1 MLDISVF
8 RELIAGVAIFCIFLL
23 FNLLKNRRIIGSEFL
38 IWNSLLLLI
47 IFLCIFPSTITVIF
61 NYINLSSSGRY
72 DRLIQLGYL
81 FSFFSLAIVF
91 YYRGKIHLHRE
102 QFIKSIQ
109 MPILERFIS
118 ENIKK
123 IGEIDLIVLIPAY
136 NEEGII
142 HEVIKRIP
150 ERICG
155 FEPLILV
162 VSDGSDDAT
171 ISKAKKTGAYVVGHP
186 INFGQCVAYR
196 TGYMIANEMRTKY
209 LIHLD
214 ADGQYKPEEIEQIL
228 KPIVDGQVD
237 LVSGSRKLGYYEEE
251 YKLSNLPRSVGVIFF
266 NYLLTILLGTKI
278 TDSASGFRAI
288 RADFLPML
296 TLKQEQ
302 YHSSELLIESIKKGA
317 RFKEVPVSFLGRKSG
332 FTKKPKSVR
341 YAFGFINAIIR
352 TWMRN

>member
-1 MLDISVF
+1 MIDISIF
-8 RELIAGVAIFCIFLL
+8 RIVIALIAIVCFFFL
-23 FNLLKNRRIIGSEFL
+23 FNLLKHRRIIGSEFL
-38 IWNSLLLLI
+38 IWSSLLFLI
-47 IFLCIFPSTITVIF
+47 IFLSIFPSTIRIIF
-61 NYINLSSSGRY
+61 NYISLSSDSRY

-81 FSFFSLAIVF
+81 FSFSSLAIIF
-91 YYRGKIHLHRE
+91 YYRSKIHLHRE
-102 QFIKSIQ
+102 QFIRSVQI
-109 MPILERFIS
+109 PILEGFIS

-123 IGEIDLIVLIPAY
+123 IGKLDLVILIPAY
-136 NEEGII
+136 NEEGTI

-150 ERICG
+150 KRICG
-155 FEPLILV
+155 FEPFILV
-162 VSDGSDDAT
+162 VSDGSDDST
-171 ISKAKKTGAYVVGHP
+171 ISKAQKAGAYVVDHP

-196 TGYMIANEMRTKY
+196 TGYMIANKMDAKF

-228 KPIVDGQVD
+228 KPLVEGDSD

-251 YKLSNLPRSVGVIFF
+251 YKLSNLPRSIGVIFF
-266 NYLLTILLGTKI
+266 NYLLTILLGIKI

-288 RADFLPML
+288 KADFLPML

-302 YHSSELLIESIKKGA
+302 FHSSELLIESIKIGA
-317 RFKEVPVSFLGRKSG
+317 RFKEVPVSFLGRQSG
-332 FTKKPKSVR
+332 LTKKPKSVR

>member
-1 MLDISVF
+1 MVDISIF
-8 RELIAGVAIFCIFLL
+8 RLLIAVAAIVCIFLL

-38 IWNSLLLLI
+38 IWISLLLLV
-47 IFLCIFPSTITVIF
+47 IFLCIFPSTITIIF
-61 NYINLSSSGRY
+61 NYISFSSDSRY

-81 FSFFSLAIVF
+81 FSFSSLAIIF
-91 YYRGKIHLHRE
+91 YYRSKIHLHRE

-109 MPILERFIS
+109 IPLLRRFIS

-123 IGEIDLIVLIPAY
+123 IGKLDLIILIPAY
-136 NEEGII
+136 NEEGVI
-142 HEVIKRIP
+142 HDVIKKIP
-150 ERICG
+150 DRICG

-162 VSDGSDDAT
+162 VSDGSDDST
-171 ISKAKKTGAYVVGHP
+171 ISIAKKAGAYVVVHP
-186 INFGQCVAYR
+186 INLGQCVAYR
-196 TGYMIANEMRTKY
+196 TGYMIANKMCTKY

-214 ADGQYKPEEIEQIL
+214 ADGQYKPEEIDQIL
-228 KPIVDGQVD
+228 KPIVDGEVD

-251 YKLSNLPRSVGVIFF
+251 YKLSNLPRSIGVIFF

-302 YHSSELLIESIKKGA
+302 FHSSELLIESIKKGA
-317 RFKEVPVSFLGRKSG
+317 RFKEVPVSFLGRQSG
-332 FTKKPKSVR
+332 FTKKPNSVR